1 MALHHYTTLHQLIH
15 LAALHHLRNVIPVDT
30 SYSWRYSTIYTT
42 LYQSIHLFPDGITP
56 FTQRYISQY
65 IFSFS
70 LQQLHNT
77 LPFNTGVAS
86 PSMWQGN
93 TLLLRAQNSAATGR
107 RPKPVNSSH
116 QDSVQPWPIKCT
128 QTLPS
133 LAKHATDRA
142 TPLSGV
148 RKTCTRKESSLIT
161 LSGDFRLLL
170 LISSGFR
177 KTCNIKGHR

>member
-1 MALHHYTTLHQLIH
+1 
-15 LAALHHLRNVIPVDT
+15 
-30 SYSWRYSTIYTT
+30 
-42 LYQSIHLFPDGITP
+42 
-56 FTQRYISQY
+56 
-65 IFSFS
+65 
-70 LQQLHNT
+70 
-77 LPFNTGVAS
+77 
-86 PSMWQGN
+86 MWQGN

-177 KTCNIKGHR
+177 KTCNIKGHRWSQLKRTVVVVVVVVVVAAAAAAVWLSRKSQTDVPRVWMSGRVPWISSWNVAL